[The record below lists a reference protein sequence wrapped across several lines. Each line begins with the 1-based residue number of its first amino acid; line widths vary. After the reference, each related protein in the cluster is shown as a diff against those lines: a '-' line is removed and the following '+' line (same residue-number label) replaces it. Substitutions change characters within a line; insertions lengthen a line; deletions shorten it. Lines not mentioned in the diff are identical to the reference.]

1 MNNIVGLDSNTYVPQ
16 VRHSEKITE
25 DNNIR
30 ILDTETPKSFIAL
43 AEQPDI
49 VRSLLQGQSL
59 MTNINTRPT
68 LSAPSVEQ
76 RKVNGEHTNEL
87 VKLTAS
93 IKSGDIS
100 KLERAAALAASLFS
114 TQNNS
119 EPTGNSYN
127 LNKSLQ
133 ISASPSGHPVH
144 SQRAIENGTDIT
156 SVDASKGNFIN
167 LLGKTDM
174 IALFYTMQRALM
186 NQEAIADKSA
196 AKSSSQVVEAANRA
210 GNRNIDAEKKRMTG
224 AITSGSISIAGQGLS
239 SARTM
244 RALTNESKS
253 INNNLSKALI
263 IESKH
268 ARNQS
273 SILSSA
279 DNMLHKGLSVNKNAT
294 ALMESGN
301 SMTTA
306 LSGEHRNLHNQVQ
319 LKTNHTRVGSEFG
332 NTMTHSGQK
341 MVDGAFGV
349 SAAAE
354 SKEAEMA
361 RADQSVHN
369 EIANTHQQTA
379 KKAAESKAKLD
390 QLFDNLQNANS
401 STISFLAERLR

>member
-1 MNNIVGLDSNTYVPQ
+1 MNNIVGLDGNTYVPQ
-16 VRHSEKITE
+16 VRLSEKITE
-25 DNNIR
+25 DNKIR
-30 ILDTETPKSFIAL
+30 TLDIDTPKSFIVL

-49 VRSLLQGQSL
+49 MRSLLQGQSL

-68 LSAPSVEQ
+68 LSEPSMRQ
-76 RKVNGEHTNEL
+76 GKINSEHTNEL

-93 IKSGDIS
+93 IKSDDIS
-100 KLERAAALAASLFS
+100 KLERAAALAASLFN
-114 TQNNS
+114 TLNNS

-133 ISASPSGHPVH
+133 IPASPSGHPVH

-210 GNRNIDAEKKRMTG
+210 GNRSIDAEKKRMTG

-239 SARTM
+239 STRTM

-253 INNNLSKALI
+253 INNNLSKAII

-279 DNMLHKGLSVNKNAT
+279 DNLLHKDLPVNKNVT

-306 LSGEHRNLHNQVQ
+306 LSGEHRNLHNQIQ
-319 LKTNHTRVGSEFG
+319 LKTHHTRVGSEFG

-349 SAAAE
+349 SAAVE